1 MSSTEL
7 TNVIDVYNF
16 CKINI
21 VLTIVHNITLNIDAY

>member
-7 TNVIDVYNF
+7 INAMNVYNF

-21 VLTIVHNITLNIDAY
+21 VLTIVHNITLNMDAY